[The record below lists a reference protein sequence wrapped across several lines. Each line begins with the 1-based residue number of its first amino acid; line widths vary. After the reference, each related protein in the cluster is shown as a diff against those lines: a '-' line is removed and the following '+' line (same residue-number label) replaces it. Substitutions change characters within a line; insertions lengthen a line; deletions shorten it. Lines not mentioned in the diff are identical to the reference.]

1 MKQRLLLTL
10 CAAILCNPP
19 VDRRVWMLP
28 RTDHWY
34 SLVETKFSD
43 KEWYENFRVSK
54 ETFHY
59 ILSEISATISHQDT
73 KFRKAVPAAKRLA
86 ITLYYLGSTAEYRT
100 VANLFGVSNA
110 FVCLCIKE
118 VSKAIFGKIKKR
130 FLCIPK
136 GDDLMNVMNLY
147 KERWGFPICAGAIDG
162 THIAIQAP
170 AENHADYVNRKSYHS
185 IVMQA
190 VVDSQYLFRDVVIG
204 WPGSVHD
211 ARVLSNSE
219 FYNLGLKSQ
228 LFDGNVKERI
238 LGVNIGPVILG
249 DPAYPLLEWLMKA
262 FPENVNTPNWQRH
275 FNYRLSRA
283 RMTVENTF
291 GRWKGRFRRFSKRV
305 DMVVQ
310 SVTYLVAA
318 SCILHNICEL
328 RRDDFFQE
336 WLEVCNNI
344 DQPGIIPLPNE
355 AVDRQHESDASI
367 VRDTL
372 AQYFRTVEGQNIGRG
387 IV

>member
-1 MKQRLLLTL
+1 M
-10 CAAILCNPP
+10 
-19 VDRRVWMLP
+19 
-28 RTDHWY
+28 
-34 SLVETKFSD
+34 
-43 KEWYENFRVSK
+43 
-54 ETFHY
+54 
-59 ILSEISATISHQDT
+59 
-73 KFRKAVPAAKRLA
+73 
-86 ITLYYLGSTAEYRT
+86 
-100 VANLFGVSNA
+100 
-110 FVCLCIKE
+110 
-118 VSKAIFGKIKKR
+118 
-130 FLCIPK
+130 
-136 GDDLMNVMNLY
+136 
-147 KERWGFPICAGAIDG
+147 
-162 THIAIQAP
+162 
-170 AENHADYVNRKSYHS
+170 
-185 IVMQA
+185 
-190 VVDSQYLFRDVVIG
+190 
-204 WPGSVHD
+204 HD

-219 FYNLGLKSQ
+219 FYNLGLKSK

-344 DQPGIIPLPNE
+344 DQPEIIPLPNE

-367 VRDTL
+367 VRGTL